1 MTTKHPLQADLD
13 EFRGRV
19 HAGYARYRPLSGV
32 IRIGSSMPIATRHAD
47 VEAMATDP
55 RTRQVET
62 EMLEMIGITSG
73 ALHNFYSNT
82 MLLSNPPA
90 HQRRRRPV
98 ARAFAFKLI
107 EAWRPRIRALVSE
120 LIDDCQAQREADFAE
135 AIAKPLPSRI
145 IAEIL
150 GIPREEAPR
159 FAAMVYGMSRGIAF
173 FRPEHFPGIE
183 QSAGELNT
191 YVEELI
197 ATRRAEPR
205 DDFITDYLRTVDED
219 GGLSDA
225 ETLMQIVSLILA
237 GSDTTRFGLTAL
249 VYLLLSHRNQWTAV
263 CADDALAP
271 GAVREALRFEPP
283 VGSFGRVVT
292 EPLEIDG
299 VTLSPGTP
307 LQLSILSAQ
316 RDEAVYSD
324 PQRFDIHRDDHPRW
338 SVSFGAGPH
347 RCLGEALARAE
358 MEEALIALSQKLPD
372 MQLNGPAPEF
382 KGHMGIRGTAPMA
395 VRWG

>member
-1 MTTKHPLQADLD
+1 MTAKQPLHVDPD

-19 HAGYARYRPLSGV
+19 HAGYAQYRPLSGL
-32 IRIGSSMPIATRHAD
+32 IRIGPSMPIATRHAD

-62 EMLEMIGITSG
+62 EMLEMSGITSG
-73 ALHNFYSNT
+73 ALHTFYANT
-82 MLLSNPPA
+82 MLLSNPPV
-90 HQRRRRPV
+90 HLQRRRPT
-98 ARAFAFKLI
+98 ARAFAHKLI
-107 EAWRPRIRALVSE
+107 EAWRPRIRTLVLE
-120 LIDDCQAQREADFAE
+120 LIDECYAQGETDFAE

-145 IAEIL
+145 IADIL
-150 GIPREEAPR
+150 GIPREDAPR
-159 FAAMVYGMSRGIAF
+159 FAAMVYGMSRGIGY

-183 QSAGELNT
+183 QSAGELT
-191 YVEELI
+191 AYVEGLV
-197 ATRRAEPR
+197 AARRAEPR

-219 GGLSDA
+219 GNLSDI
-225 ETLMQIVSLILA
+225 ETLTQIVSLILA

-249 VYLLLSHRNQWTAV
+249 VYLLLAHRDQWEAL
-263 CADDALAP
+263 CADPELVP

-283 VGSFGRVVT
+283 VGSYGRVVT

-299 VTLSPGTP
+299 ITLAPGAP

-316 RDEAVYSD
+316 RDEAVYAD
-324 PQRFDIHRDDHPRW
+324 PQRFDIHRNDHPRW
-338 SVSFGAGPH
+338 SVSFGGGPH

-358 MEEALIALSQKLPD
+358 MEEALLALSERLPD
-372 MQLNGPAPEF
+372 LQLAGPPPVF